1 MWHPW
6 EKFARSGQTSPT
18 GLLPSPG
25 EAKRGPQGVNK
36 SENTDA
42 GRAYAVLEIDLTDG
56 LSSPFGYNP
65 LDFVRIVYGN
75 AYEQDVATVA
85 AALVPTESLRE
96 PFWENAA
103 RSLLACM
110 ISYVAE
116 QLPEQERTMDS
127 VVRLFCEAGTG
138 RFDSLMQELIELD
151 PYCLAASQYQMFS
164 PSQKADKMY
173 ASILGILAEKLSV
186 YTYRGTRALSSDHPR
201 KINLRSIG
209 ERKTAVFLHL
219 SDTDRSMDRLASLFY
234 TQAIH
239 VLCDCADERKSSRLK
254 VPVRFILD
262 DFAAA
267 ADACIPDF
275 DRIISVIRSREI
287 SVSIILQSL
296 SQLESSYGHDKAMTI
311 LNNADHLLY
320 LGGQDVETAR
330 YISTK
335 ANKPLASV
343 LDMPLDSAWLFERG
357 REPRQVQKYDLKDHP
372 MYGDHSGK
380 RGPFQAPKEAG
391 KGLKTA

>member
-1 MWHPW
+1 M
-6 EKFARSGQTSPT
+6 KSFRILARDYAVNNNTWATRLNNNDIVIGPSGSGKTRGYVLPNILQASESMIVTDTKGNLCQQTRAS
-18 GLLPSPG
+18 LK
-25 EAKRGPQGVNK
+25 KRG
-36 SENTDA
+36 
-42 GRAYAVLEIDLTDG
+42 YAVLEIDLTDG

-254 VPVRFILD
+254 VPIRFILD

-311 LNNADHLLY
+311 L
-320 LGGQDVETAR
+320 
-330 YISTK
+330 
-335 ANKPLASV
+335 
-343 LDMPLDSAWLFERG
+343 
-357 REPRQVQKYDLKDHP
+357 
-372 MYGDHSGK
+372 
-380 RGPFQAPKEAG
+380 
-391 KGLKTA
+391 

>member
-36 SENTDA
+36 SGNTDA

-56 LSSPFGYNP
+56 LSSPYGYNP
-65 LDFVRIVYGN
+65 LDYIRIAYGSCI
-75 AYEQDVATVA
+75 ESDLMTVA
-85 AALVPTESLRE
+85 AALVPVESLRE

-103 RSLLACM
+103 RSLLTCM
-110 ISYVAE
+110 LSYVME
-116 QLPEQERTMDS
+116 QLPEQERNMTS
-127 VVRLFCEAGTG
+127 VVRLFCSTNGG
-138 RFDSLMQELIELD
+138 YFDSLMQELVELD
-151 PYCLAASQYQMFS
+151 PDCLAATQYQMFAS
-164 PSQKADKMY
+164 SQKADKMY

-186 YTYRGTRALSSDHPR
+186 YTYRGTKALTDHPR

-219 SDTDRSMDRLASLFY
+219 SDTDRSMDRLAALFY

-239 VLCDCADERKSSRLK
+239 VLCDRADERKNSRLK
-254 VPVRFILD
+254 IPVRFILD
-262 DFAAA
+262 DFASA

-275 DRIISVIRSREI
+275 DRIVSVIRSREI
-287 SVSIILQSL
+287 SVSVILQSL
-296 SQLESSYGHDKAMTI
+296 SQLEASYGHDRAMTI
-311 LNNADHLLY
+311 INNCDHLLY

-330 YISTK
+330 YIATK

-343 LDMPLDSAWLFERG
+343 LNMPLDSAWLFERG
-357 REPRQVQKYDLKDHP
+357 REPRRVQKYDLKDHP
-372 MYGDHSGK
+372 MYGDCSGK
-380 RGPFQAPKEAG
+380 RRPFQVQTGAQIRAESA
-391 KGLKTA
+391 